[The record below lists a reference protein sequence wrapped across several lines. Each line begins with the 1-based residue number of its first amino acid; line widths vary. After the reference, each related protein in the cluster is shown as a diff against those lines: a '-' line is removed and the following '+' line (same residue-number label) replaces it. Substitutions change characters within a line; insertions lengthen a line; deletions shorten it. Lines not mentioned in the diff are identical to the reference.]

1 MARVEQ
7 IPEVVGDEERHPAY
21 GQIAVC
27 RSNGSSVLYGSDFVH
42 SHTISLEISHS
53 VLTRQIGYD
62 SPHAKGRIM
71 TLRMSEAQWA
81 AFVGGM
87 GNGDGTQCTL
97 EWLDGKSLPGI
108 PMPKDRQSQFDSEL
122 RKRLEVAVS
131 AIERAVKKID
141 AAAMTK
147 KVKDDLLSEMHQAK
161 MNIGVNAQYV
171 ADCFSEHME
180 KTVTKAKTEIHG
192 HMQNVL
198 QRSGLSALQQGNLLL
213 QIEAPKDK

>member
-1 MARVEQ
+1 MSREEQ
-7 IPEVVGDEERHPAY
+7 APERIGDEERHPAY

-27 RSNGSSVLYGSDFVH
+27 RSSGSSVLYGSDFVH
-42 SHTISLEISHS
+42 GHTISMEISHS
-53 VLTRQIGYD
+53 ALVRNVGHDQ
-62 SPHAKGRIM
+62 PHTTGRIL

-97 EWLDGKSLPGI
+97 EWLDKKYLPGL

-122 RKRLEVAVS
+122 RERLEVAVA
-131 AIERAVKKID
+131 AIERASKKIGE
-141 AAAMTK
+141 ASMTK

-198 QRSGLSALQQGNLLL
+198 QRAGLSALQQDNLPL